1 LSLLVQAIDFTL
13 AGSFSTGSLGV
24 WSTVYS
30 PESYT
35 NNPSTPQYEP
45 NPAPPTLT
53 TRIVAG
59 GSVSASNA
67 MIGHDMLIVD
77 GGILGVGGTLTLG
90 FKTGYVENGTAKP
103 IDAAGTLMVVNGGLS
118 QIGSVTMVAGG
129 VTLDATSMLEIGH
142 GGTFLTGTLVVDA
155 GATLASSFS
164 APATLNNGLIVAG
177 GTVANIS
184 GGGTLTPNGV
194 LTLGPNI
201 GNVIGFKGA
210 GAVNFNDPLINPG
223 ITLANFT
230 SQNAVMVQ
238 GEIPDAAIY
247 TKTTT
252 GVGTLAISH
261 AGTVIEAVTL
271 LGNYDS
277 ARFAAVHGIVTIA
290 DPGISTRTIGNTDY
304 ITVNGSV
311 FVPGTLMIG
320 RMAGY
325 YPSPGSSSNSGVYD
339 VATFFDVLDGARL
352 TASDLEIMTGT
363 VSVAPTG
370 VMELGN
376 AGTGAVG
383 TLTIDP
389 GRTLS
394 IHTGRYDQ
402 RPPGINNS
410 NIFPPETEK
419 RIIAAPV
426 QNNGSISGRDG
437 QALFPG
443 TGFVGVVVPIE
454 FGRVINTGV
463 ISDVQS
469 IGTLL
474 NTGKVSTSIVR
485 SGTNQGTIFNSD
497 VSNLVNSGTILSGTV
512 TAVSGNGLLSVTN
525 PYQGVGEVP
534 FGQMSIGKDVTNP
547 VTFGLPLALL
557 TIVAMPTVSIDTTPV
572 IRQMGT
578 TDNVLLQGVVADKA
592 TLTSSA
598 PNTGTLTAYNNG
610 VAVAAL
616 ELEGDLSAYGA
627 MVRLSD
633 ATGIGVDPFTGGG
646 LIIPGINQTQL
657 SLAIGT
663 TGAGTLAPSAGT
675 ASGHSYSWTSVK
687 GGDWGNA
694 GNWQDTTIKANPA
707 TIAPGTKDQV
717 TIDNSID
724 ALRPYLNSTVD
735 FFQVVSG
742 QGNAASLTTLGDV
755 ALGGIFNA
763 PIVTVGTFGN
773 LSIVDGGQ
781 LTADQIH
788 MDGAML
794 QVLHGTLTAT
804 GTVTSL
810 YPILAAAD
818 HAVVRLGGF
827 RDTAA
832 PTGSFLNSHI
842 YLDATSIVEI
852 GTAGTG
858 VAGTLTVDSGAVLS
872 VGFVAGAVLNNGTIL
887 RGQYDGIVN
896 NGTIVEATILGA
908 INSGTIVGG
917 RVQNVT
923 GSGIVAAGKGSQSL
937 LLGKGVGQTVQYLET
952 GSKLTINTGVTTTAT
967 IAGFSQG
974 DTLVVN
980 DASNADTASWVA
992 TGASIGTL
1000 SLSLSGTVLA
1010 TVTLAGDYTG
1020 DTFFTFH
1027 GIVSVNDALIP
1038 CFAEG
1043 TRILTPD
1050 GERRVETLRDGDLIT
1065 TARPDGV
1072 RAIRWLGYRTARRE
1086 GHPRPNDI
1094 MPIRIQAGAFSDG
1107 IPARDL
1113 LLSPDH
1119 AVYAEGVLI
1128 PVKHLVNG
1136 TTIRQMQVDSVTY
1149 WHVELDQHD
1158 IVLAEGLPTES
1169 YLDTGDRSSFAN
1181 GGGAVAMHPVFNG
1194 LTWDARGC
1202 AELVVTG
1209 PVLERVRAGLRER
1222 ASLTAFSRARLPA
1235 HAAIYV

>member
-1 LSLLVQAIDFTL
+1 MATSFTWTALASTAWNNAVNWTPGGGPPGASDTATLAVNNGTITGTGAALSLLVQAIDFTL
-13 AGSFSTGSLGV
+13 AGSFVTGSLGV

-30 PESYT
+30 PETHT
-35 NNPSTPQYEP
+35 NDPFNLDYEP
-45 NPAPPTLT
+45 NPAPPPLT

-67 MIGHDMLIVD
+67 KIGHDMLIVD
-77 GGILGVGGTLTLG
+77 GGVLGVGGTLTLG
-90 FKTGYVENGTAKP
+90 FKAGYVENGTVKL
-103 IDAAGTLMVVNGGLS
+103 IDAAGTLMVLNGGLS

-142 GGTFLTGTLVVDA
+142 GGTFLPGTLVVDA
-155 GATLASSFS
+155 GATLAASFS

-194 LTLGPNI
+194 LTLGSNI

-210 GAVNFNDPLINPG
+210 GSVNFDDPLINPG

-230 SQNAVMVQ
+230 SQNAILVQ
-238 GEIPDAAIY
+238 GETPDAAIY

-304 ITVNGSV
+304 VTVNGSV
-311 FVPGTLMIG
+311 FVPGTLTIG
-320 RMAGY
+320 RQAV
-325 YPSPGSSSNSGVYD
+325 YPLPGPLFNSNVYD

-370 VMELGN
+370 IMELGN
-376 AGTGAVG
+376 AGTGAAG

-394 IHTGRYDQ
+394 IHTGRYDE
-402 RPPGINNS
+402 RIPGINHS
-410 NIFPPETEK
+410 NRFVPETEK

-437 QALFPG
+437 RALFPG
-443 TGFVGVVVPIE
+443 LPNGYAGAISPIE

-463 ISDVQS
+463 ISHVHS

-474 NTGKVSTSIVR
+474 NTGTVNASIVL
-485 SGTNQGTIFNSD
+485 SGTNQGNIFNSD

-512 TAVSGNGLLSVTN
+512 TAVSGNGLLAVTD
-525 PYQGVGEVP
+525 PHPRVLGQPP

-547 VTFGLPLALL
+547 VSFGLPLALL
-557 TIVAMPTVSIDTTPV
+557 TIVAMPTISIDTTPV

-578 TDNVLLQGVVADKA
+578 TDNVLLQGVAADKA
-592 TLTSSA
+592 TLTSTA

-633 ATGIGVDPFTGGG
+633 GITYGVDPFTGGG
-646 LIIPGINQTQL
+646 LSIPGINQTQL

-687 GGDWGNA
+687 GGDWGKA

-724 ALRPYLNSTVD
+724 PLHPIYNSAVD

-810 YPILAAAD
+810 SPILAAAD

-827 RDTAA
+827 RDTSA
-832 PTGSFLNSHI
+832 PTDSHLSSGI
-842 YLDATSIVEI
+842 YVDDTSIVEI

-887 RGQYDGIVN
+887 HGQYDGIVN

-937 LLGKGVGQTVQYLET
+937 LVGKGVAQTIQYLET

-992 TGASIGTL
+992 TDANIGTL
-1000 SLSLSGTVLA
+1000 TLSMSGTVLA
-1010 TVTLAGDYTG
+1010 TVTPQPSPHFFSCDSKAVGLDAKSPRHLQREAGPTDR
-1020 DTFFTFH
+1020 
-1027 GIVSVNDALIP
+1027 VIP
-1038 CFAEG
+1038 
-1043 TRILTPD
+1043 
-1050 GERRVETLRDGDLIT
+1050 RVT
-1065 TARPDGV
+1065 
-1072 RAIRWLGYRTARRE
+1072 
-1086 GHPRPNDI
+1086 
-1094 MPIRIQAGAFSDG
+1094 
-1107 IPARDL
+1107 
-1113 LLSPDH
+1113 
-1119 AVYAEGVLI
+1119 
-1128 PVKHLVNG
+1128 
-1136 TTIRQMQVDSVTY
+1136 
-1149 WHVELDQHD
+1149 
-1158 IVLAEGLPTES
+1158 
-1169 YLDTGDRSSFAN
+1169 
-1181 GGGAVAMHPVFNG
+1181 
-1194 LTWDARGC
+1194 
-1202 AELVVTG
+1202 
-1209 PVLERVRAGLRER
+1209 
-1222 ASLTAFSRARLPA
+1222 
-1235 HAAIYV
+1235 